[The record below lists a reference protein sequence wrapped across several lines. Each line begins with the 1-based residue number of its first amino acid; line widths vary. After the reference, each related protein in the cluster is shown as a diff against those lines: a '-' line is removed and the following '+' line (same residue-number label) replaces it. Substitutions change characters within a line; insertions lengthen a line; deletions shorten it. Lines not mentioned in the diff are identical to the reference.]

1 MTFRSLLLASAVV
14 LTACEPNLPPPGE
27 LVKSKQ
33 DRITTAAPDADV
45 KTTVDAVNTFGFDVY
60 RAIAGSDGNA
70 AFSPSSVST
79 VLGMLLG
86 GAKGETAA
94 GIKQTLN
101 VTLDDAAF
109 HRAMNTLDLAV
120 TSRGVGAKSKD
131 GKAFKLRTNN
141 QIFSQEGFV
150 MEQPFIDLLGT
161 EYGAGVAL
169 LDFEKQAEHSRMAIN
184 NWVKGNTEG
193 LIPEL
198 LAPGTIDSSTRLALV
213 NTLYFNAAW
222 STPFKKEDT
231 QDGDFKKLDGSTA
244 RVPMMRGGDISSSH
258 ALVDGV
264 DVLELPYDGGEVS
277 LLVLAPQVSEFASFE
292 ASLDGQKL
300 RSLKAALETE
310 TFHSVRMPKFTAR
323 THAKLDDVLKALGMG
338 AAYGPADFSGIS
350 TSAPLVLGTVVHEA
364 VVKTDEAGTEA
375 AAATAADI
383 KLGAAPIDDV
393 ITIDRPFIYVI
404 LDRPTGAA
412 LFVGRITAP

>member
-1 MTFRSLLLASAVV
+1 MTFRLLLVTSAVV
-14 LTACEPNLPPPGE
+14 LSACEPNVPPPGE
-27 LVKSKQ
+27 MVKSKQ
-33 DRITTAAPDADV
+33 DRVTAAAPDADV
-45 KTTVDAVNTFGFDVY
+45 TATVDSINTFGFDVY
-60 RAIAGSDGNA
+60 RSVAGTDGNA

-94 GIKQTLN
+94 GIKHALN
-101 VTLDDAAF
+101 VQLDDAAF
-109 HRAMNTLDLAV
+109 HRAMNTIDLRV
-120 TSRGVGAKSKD
+120 TSRGAGAKSKD

-141 QIFSQEGFV
+141 QIFSQKKFSIEGSYL
-150 MEQPFIDLLGT
+150 DLLGS

-169 LDFEKQAEHSRMAIN
+169 LDFEKEAEPSRAAIN
-184 NWVKGNTEG
+184 NWVKTNTEG

-198 LAPGTIDSSTRLALV
+198 LARGTIDSSTRLALV

-222 STPFKKEDT
+222 SKPFKKEDT
-231 QDGDFKKLDGSTA
+231 HDGDFHKLDGSTA
-244 RVPMMRGGDISSSH
+244 SVKMMNGSEISSSH
-258 ALVDGV
+258 AVVDGV

-277 LLVLAPQVSEFASFE
+277 LLVFAPQVAEFASFE
-292 ASLDGQKL
+292 ASLNGAKL

-310 TFHSVRMPKFTAR
+310 TFHSVRMPKFEAHTQAR
-323 THAKLDDVLKALGMG
+323 LDDVLKQLGMT
-338 AAYGPADFSGIS
+338 AAYDGADFSGIS

-375 AAATAADI
+375 AAATAAVV
-383 KLGAAPIDDV
+383 KLGAAIDDV
-393 ITIDRPFIYVI
+393 ITINRPFIYVI